1 MCKYVYAFEA
11 NPLLYGKLIDGF
23 KNNKNIK
30 VENVAVSS
38 ESGETDLRIPIRDIT
53 ASFDN
58 EEKYKLGTA
67 TIHETNNLENEKFE
81 TIKAIKKISLD
92 EYNFE
97 HEIGFI
103 KIDVEGHELEILN
116 GARKTL
122 ARCSPIIV
130 IERCVLNSTAYGYSK
145 NDSHKLLVEL
155 GYSRAIKI
163 TRDCIYTKK

>member
-1 MCKYVYAFEA
+1 MALKIIKI
-11 NPLLYGKLIDGF
+11 L
-23 KNNKNIK
+23 K

-97 HEIGFI
+97 HEIGFL
-103 KIDVEGHELEILN
+103 KIDVEGHELDILN
-116 GARKTL
+116 GARKFIAQNMPTML
-122 ARCSPIIV
+122 
-130 IERCVLNSTAYGYSK
+130 IEIEERHSGVQPNVAI
-145 NDSHKLLVEL
+145 NEIEQL
-155 GYSRAIKI
+155 GYKCFFVDENFTLQATKNIKDLKNNNFI
-163 TRDCIYTKK
+163 FIPD